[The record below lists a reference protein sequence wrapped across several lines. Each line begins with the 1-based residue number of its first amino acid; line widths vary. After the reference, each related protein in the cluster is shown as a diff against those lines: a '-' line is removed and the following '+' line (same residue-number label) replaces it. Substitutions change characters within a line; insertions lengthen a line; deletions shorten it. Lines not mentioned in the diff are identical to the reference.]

1 MSDRVELKDF
11 FRFTRDG
18 KMKSGTIAYSVS
30 LAALFLIIYAAAY
43 YYLIDVLAL
52 VTAGLPIWA
61 SDLVGAVVPG
71 VIGSLL
77 CLIPI
82 LLLQDKKL
90 ALYAY
95 RCIAGFAVVFLIA
108 MALLLKDDKD
118 ALLLFIR
125 LFLIMV
131 PVPLVTGIC
140 LTKYLSK
147 KQDAK

>member
-1 MSDRVELKDF
+1 
-11 FRFTRDG
+11 
-18 KMKSGTIAYSVS
+18 MKSGTIAYSVC

-43 YYLIDVLAL
+43 YFLIDLLAS

-71 VIGSLL
+71 VIGSLI
-77 CLIPI
+77 CLIPT
-82 LLLQDKKL
+82 LLLQDRRP

-95 RCIAGFAVVFLIA
+95 CWIAGFAVLFLTA

-118 ALLLFIR
+118 ALLLFLR

-131 PVPLVTGIC
+131 PVPLITGIC
-140 LTKYLSK
+140 LTRYLCK
-147 KQDAK
+147 KQN